1 MENKKKNIL
10 TGAFIAGTIIAGSA
24 FSVDAGNS
32 FKFESLGSGSEVR
45 HNLLNESSKTNLSAS
60 IDFVTASDTTKTKKA
75 KTKSKVKEAKC
86 GEGKC
91 GDKKAKDAKKKKGK
105 KKDAKTKEAKT
116 KEAKCGEGK
125 CGN

>member
-1 MENKKKNIL
+1 MENRKKNIL
-10 TGAFIAGTIIAGSA
+10 AGAFVAGTIIVGSA
-24 FSVDAGNS
+24 FSVNAGNA
-32 FKFESLGSGSEVR
+32 FEFESLGSGSEIR

-60 IDFVTASDTTKTKKA
+60 IDYVMASDTTKTKPKT

-91 GDKKAKDAKKKKGK
+91 GEKKKKDAKKK
-105 KKDAKTKEAKT
+105 EAKT
-116 KEAKCGEGK
+116 EEAKCGEGK